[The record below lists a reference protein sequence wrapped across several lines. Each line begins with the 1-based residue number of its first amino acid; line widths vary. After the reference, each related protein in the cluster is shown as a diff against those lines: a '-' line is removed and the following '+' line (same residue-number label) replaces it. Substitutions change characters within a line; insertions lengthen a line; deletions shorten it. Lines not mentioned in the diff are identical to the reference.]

1 MTRISKAAA
10 GVAASLALLGGI
22 GGAAP
27 ESVNLN
33 GAPLSGFY

>member
-1 MTRISKAAA
+1 MPGMNSGLNPSDPTIVNAFRSA
-10 GVAASLALLGGI
+10 
-22 GGAAP
+22 